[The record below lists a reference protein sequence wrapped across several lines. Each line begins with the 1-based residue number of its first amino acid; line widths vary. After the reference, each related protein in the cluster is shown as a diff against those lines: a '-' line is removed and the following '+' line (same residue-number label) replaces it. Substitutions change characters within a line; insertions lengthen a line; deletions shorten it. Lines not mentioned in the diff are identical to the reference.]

1 MYLILYQ
8 SYHPSILLGPMHQ
21 KAFIQICFKSIQSS
35 NNNLLIRTKSC
46 RIIRKFIRRITRLH
60 SFVVLDFLLLRTTGV
75 SSLPINTYRVTSKQP
90 NERQQQCKSNASY
103 FLAGAEQPSKP
114 WFPLRIL
121 T

>member
-46 RIIRKFIRRITRLH
+46 RIIRKFIRRIDPM
-60 SFVVLDFLLLRTTGV
+60 FFQQDIKKKNGVRTEEK
-75 SSLPINTYRVTSKQP
+75 I
-90 NERQQQCKSNASY
+90 
-103 FLAGAEQPSKP
+103 
-114 WFPLRIL
+114 
-121 T
+121 